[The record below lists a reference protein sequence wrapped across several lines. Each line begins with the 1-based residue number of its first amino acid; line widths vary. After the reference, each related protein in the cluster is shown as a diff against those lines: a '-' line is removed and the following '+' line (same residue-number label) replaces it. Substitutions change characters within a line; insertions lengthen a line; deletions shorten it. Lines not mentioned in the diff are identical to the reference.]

1 MQAYLSMSASRPET
15 RVLAAISGLWMSR
28 LVGFAVKAGL
38 FEALEERPGVVA
50 ELAAAKQLAAG
61 PLARVLE
68 GLVHLGLLERDGGRY
83 ALTADGRLLLPK
95 SLGGFADMAV
105 LWSELFDGAWAEF
118 ESTVRTGVPGFI
130 VRHGEPIFARIG
142 RDPAMAKRFAG
153 AMTGLARLVAR
164 EASASLA
171 ERIRTLGCA
180 RVCDVGGGEG
190 FLLMEIAR
198 ECPGVAFLLFDR
210 PEVVQACAGNLQA
223 AGIVTSSGSFFT
235 SVPSADAH
243 ILSNVIHDWSDAEA
257 VQILRNVRRAQ
268 RKAGALFLLEM
279 MLGGDT
285 EPLLAR
291 STDLNMLVLT
301 GGRERTREEFETL
314 LSESGY
320 RLASAWPIG
329 EYTCLL
335 EAVPIDQRLKNPKQ
349 TVRGN

>member
-1 MQAYLSMSASRPET
+1 MRAYLSLSASRPEI

-38 FEALEERPGVVA
+38 FEALDEGLGVPA

-61 PLARVLE
+61 PLARALE
-68 GLVHLGLLERDGGRY
+68 GLAHLGLLERDGERY
-83 ALTADGRLLLPK
+83 ALTVDGRLLLPK
-95 SLGGFADMAV
+95 ALGGFADMAV

-118 ESTVRTGVPGFI
+118 ESTVRTGSPGFI
-130 VRHGEPIFARIG
+130 VRHGEPIFARIR
-142 RDPAMAKRFAG
+142 RDPPTAKRFAG
-153 AMTGLARLVAR
+153 AMTGLAQLVAR

-171 ERIRTLGCA
+171 ERIRALGCA

-190 FLLMEIAR
+190 FLVTEVAR
-198 ECPGVAFLLFDR
+198 RCPGVAFVLFDL
-210 PEVVQACAGNLQA
+210 PEVVQPSAGKLQA
-223 AGIVTSSGSFFT
+223 AGIAASSGSFFT

-243 ILSNVIHDWSDAEA
+243 VLSNVIHDWSDAEA
-257 VQILRNVRRAQ
+257 VHILQNVRRAQ
-268 RKAGALFLLEM
+268 GKAGALFLLEM
-279 MLGGDT
+279 MLGGDA

-301 GGRERTREEFETL
+301 GGRERTRGEFDTL

-320 RLASAWPIG
+320 RLVSARPIG

-335 EAVPIDQRLKNPKQ
+335 EAVPMSLP
-349 TVRGN
+349 